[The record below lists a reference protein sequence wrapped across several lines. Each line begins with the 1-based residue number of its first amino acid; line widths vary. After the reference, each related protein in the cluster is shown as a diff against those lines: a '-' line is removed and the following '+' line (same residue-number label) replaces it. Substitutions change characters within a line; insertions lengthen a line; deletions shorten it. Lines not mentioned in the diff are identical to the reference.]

1 MAILSNINNLL
12 RISNSTGRVLINST
26 AAIVSNSEVL
36 TVGGRSS
43 LKNDSTSAAALV
55 IVNGDS
61 TANTFQ
67 PYMYFSDV
75 GGNRAG
81 FGVETSTASLK
92 INAQANM
99 IFSTGAASLGGTE
112 RMRITSGGKVIV
124 GTDSSNAL
132 EVFSSGDTEI
142 GFSYASHGNVYAKII
157 GDITQA
163 SPLGGEMA
171 FQTATG
177 GTLSE
182 RMRITAGGDIW
193 QLNGAA
199 EAGTYAPWSGSNPDA
214 GIAINV
220 PGNSVRQFSFVDS
233 STPKFGGGMRYF
245 ESTNFTEI
253 YSVLDGTAT
262 THLRAD
268 RASPYTTWLN
278 PDSIGNVGIGITSA
292 PEAKLTVTGGVG
304 AGTHTHAVFTGTAG
318 RGLALKSGQ
327 TGGQHNGKAI
337 IDAQDTEAS
346 GASMDFQIGGS
357 TKLAIDTSGN
367 VGIGTTSPGRGLTI
381 DKSNA
386 NAALEII
393 KNNTT
398 NQIVYL
404 GTGSSAGT
412 DDPILQMKHNG
423 TENIRLYSTGS
434 SWLLGG
440 NVGIGTN
447 SPQNILHLKSDDP
460 KVYYEDGNAGTN
472 EKVYV
477 VYPAG
482 SQYVLQTQT
491 DAFGAGQ
498 QVYVVDRTGTTVD
511 KQEWYIN
518 NSPALSLDSVGDS
531 TFGGNIF
538 IASTGDGIFLGG
550 TSTSS
555 VLKKFVGNQAGN
567 GAQWTPTVTTSQGTS
582 PTITSSSG
590 YYQQV
595 GNVVTVSFEFTMGSN
610 HASGAG
616 TVIISN
622 LPIAIADTNHVSG
635 CGSIND
641 LGKTINVRHYTAT
654 NQIGMNFYDG
664 NYCGTQFRTVGTV
677 TYWAA
682 T

>member
-26 AAIVSNSEVL
+26 NAIVSNSEVL

-182 RMRITAGGDIW
+182 RMRITSGGDIW

>member
-412 DDPILQMKHNG
+412 DDPIMQMKHNG